1 MKLWGTLLRIVVFS
15 VIPALL
21 AYIGSDDVLLD
32 SLLGDARWLEQLDT
46 ALIKQLAVLLSVL
59 LTSGFLVVMYEVK
72 HAQSQKWEKNN
83 HMLYNDLKTAFLLAL
98 SNEIGDPHINSVEFR
113 VYKETGTMKKI
124 VEFLHARMQRRPYRR
139 KFELVR
145 IPGLSDDGGP
155 RKLFYFVD
163 GDTVQGLV
171 GRCFQEKEI
180 KYEEDIST
188 LSALY
193 NLTPFQISN
202 TRSTKF
208 CLCAPIF
215 NAGNQIVSILSME
228 CIYSIRIPDYKESV
242 VADMITIFVQD
253 LGKYFPKL
261 VK

>member
-1 MKLWGTLLRIVVFS
+1 MKFWGTLLRIVVFS

-21 AYIGSDDVLLD
+21 SYIGSDEVLLD
-32 SLLGDARWLEQLDT
+32 ALVGDARWLEQLNT

-72 HAQSQKWEKNN
+72 HAQSQKWEKHN

-113 VYKETGTMKKI
+113 VYKEVGPMKKLA
-124 VEFLHARMQRRPYRR
+124 EFLQARWQRRPYRR
-139 KFELVR
+139 MFELVR
-145 IPGLSDDGGP
+145 IPGLSDDGP
-155 RKLFYFVD
+155 RKLFYLVD

-180 KYEEDIST
+180 KYEEDISA
-188 LSALY
+188 LSPMY

-208 CLCAPIF
+208 CLCVPIF
-215 NAGNQIVSILSME
+215 NAGNQIVSILAME

-242 VADMITIFVQD
+242 VADMITVFVQD